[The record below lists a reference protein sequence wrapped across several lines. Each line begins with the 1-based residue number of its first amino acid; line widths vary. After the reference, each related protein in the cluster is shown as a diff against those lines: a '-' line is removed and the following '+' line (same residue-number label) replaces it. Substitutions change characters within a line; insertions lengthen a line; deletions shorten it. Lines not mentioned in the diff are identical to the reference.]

1 MARFVLLDRDGV
13 INRKIR
19 NSYVLSWSQFA
30 FLAGA
35 LDALRMF
42 RDAGYVPLV
51 VSNQAGVGKGLMTRS
66 TLDQITRRFSRRVD
80 AAGGCIGKVYYCT
93 HRREQRCA
101 CRKPRAG
108 LLLAAQRD
116 FQFDF
121 AETYMIGDSASDLIA
136 ATRVGC
142 AAVIVNGNAASQ
154 VNEWAIPPNAVVP
167 DLRTAAELILSHPA
181 GAVGV
186 RRFLKAPQVC

>member
-1 MARFVLLDRDGV
+1 MARYVLLDRDGV

-19 NSYVLSWSQFA
+19 NGYVLDWSQFA

-51 VSNQAGVGKGLMTRS
+51 VSNQAGVGKGLMPRS
-66 TLDQITRRFSRRVD
+66 TLDQITRRFSRQVE

-101 CRKPRAG
+101 CRKPCAG
-108 LLLAAQRD
+108 LLLEAQRE
-116 FQFDF
+116 FHFDF
-121 AETYMIGDSASDLIA
+121 ATTYMVGDSASDLIA
-136 ATRVGC
+136 ATRAGC
-142 AAVIVNGNAASQ
+142 TAVIVNGNPASR
-154 VNEWAIPPNAVVP
+154 VGEWHVPPKAVVP
-167 DLRTAAELILSHPA
+167 DLKAAAEFILSHPMGAPGA
-181 GAVGV
+181 G
-186 RRFLKAPQVC
+186 RD